1 MPTLADVALRDAFEF
16 NTTEAD
22 WAGMCDQFAEDVSA
36 RVSSLQPDVV
46 VVRQADFSQNGRV
59 GDGPRL
65 RLVVEGAIA
74 AAAIKHIANT
84 VLRRGKGCANV
95 YPGKSKDKM
104 DADGRS
110 LVDKAALAEA
120 AGQHCPACSAT
131 APKVGARRAALS
143 SVLGRCVRGKGLGE
157 GVGVT
162 AGELIDV
169 VGGFRAIP
177 EQVEQAGGDV
187 KGLSR
192 AGSFGA
198 QLVAGCIETHL
209 HFQRRRP
216 GSLNF
221 TLGTYAR

>member
-1 MPTLADVALRDAFEF
+1 
-16 NTTEAD
+16 
-22 WAGMCDQFAEDVSA
+22 
-36 RVSSLQPDVV
+36 
-46 VVRQADFSQNGRV
+46 
-59 GDGPRL
+59 
-65 RLVVEGAIA
+65 
-74 AAAIKHIANT
+74 
-84 VLRRGKGCANV
+84 
-95 YPGKSKDKM
+95 
-104 DADGRS
+104 
-110 LVDKAALAEA
+110 
-120 AGQHCPACSAT
+120 
-131 APKVGARRAALS
+131 
-143 SVLGRCVRGKGLGE
+143 VRGKGLGE